1 MNKPLLI
8 SSAIRSSFFLARSL
22 SYLPPQSFAQS
33 VCTPTVQVLATTTA
47 SVVHTFCSNSRV
59 TASIVNF
66 KFTLM
71 PSSTPTDPNAYHL
84 GCDSSTPYT
93 CDAINSTDTNNVGFV
108 NLRCL
113 QP

>member
-1 MNKPLLI
+1 MKNSLLVSLVI
-8 SSAIRSSFFLARSL
+8 LASFFLGHSL
-22 SYLPPQSFAQS
+22 SYPTPQSFAQS
-33 VCTPTVQVLATTTA
+33 VCTSTVQVLATTTA

-59 TASIVNF
+59 TASIGNF

-71 PSSTPTDPNAYHL
+71 PSSTPADPNAYRL

-93 CDAINSTDTNNVGFV
+93 CDAINSTDTNNVGFT
-108 NLRCL
+108 NLRCW